1 MRVARGT
8 RWGQWAGAGSRAR
21 LGALVGVL
29 AMGLTALPPHQL
41 GALDA
46 LDFRVPGASD
56 ELREALE
63 RGSLVRA
70 LQAEGRTDPLDVMA
84 AARAEYGRLI
94 GLLYEQGY
102 YAPQISVRVDGQEAA
117 DMETLRPPQ
126 AIRQIAVLVEPGPR
140 FRFGRTDIAPLAPGT
155 DLPSGFATGEPARS
169 TLVRD
174 ASIAAI
180 DAWQRQGHALA
191 EPVGQEVTAVHPDRR
206 LDVALRLAPGPQ
218 LRFGALN
225 PRGAEATR
233 TDRIRAIA
241 GLPRGEMFDPDA
253 VAEAET
259 RLRRTGT
266 FSSVALRTADAAN
279 PDGTIDIDALL
290 EEAPPRRLGFGAEID
305 TEAGLR
311 LTGFWLHRNLRG
323 GAERLRLEAAV
334 EGIAARDR
342 GLGFALDGRF
352 TRPATF
358 SRDTDLELGARAATL
373 NERDFDA
380 ETLQADVLLIHRFSD
395 QLTARAG
402 VLLRYERARFG
413 DPRITRNFA
422 TLALPVG
429 VERDTRDDPLNA
441 TRGTFLLGQ
450 GEPYLGF
457 AGADHGVRFKFDAR
471 AYHGFGG
478 NRFVLAGRAQAG
490 AILGSA
496 LDRTPRQYL
505 FYSGGGGTVRGL
517 PFQSLG
523 VEVDGIRSGGRGFAA
538 LSGEART
545 RVTGVISVVAFAD
558 AGYVAER
565 AFGGQSGWH
574 AGAGLGLRYDTP
586 VGPIRLDVAVPV
598 RRSAAD
604 ADGRRFQIYLG
615 IGQSF

>member
-1 MRVARGT
+1 VARGT
-8 RWGQWAGAGSRAR
+8 AKRHWAGAAGRAR

-29 AMGLTALPPHQL
+29 ALGLSALPPHQL
-41 GALDA
+41 GAFDT
-46 LDFRVPGASD
+46 LDFRVPNAPD

-70 LQAEGRTDPLDVMA
+70 LEAEGRTDPLDVMA

-140 FRFGRTDIAPLAPGT
+140 FQFGRTDVAPLAPDT
-155 DLPSGFATGEPARS
+155 DLPAGFATGEPARS

-233 TDRIRAIA
+233 PDRIRAIA
-241 GLPRGEMFDPDA
+241 GLPRGEIYDPEAIAD
-253 VAEAET
+253 AET

-290 EEAPPRRLGFGAEID
+290 DEAPPRRLGFGAEID

-311 LTGFWLHRNLRG
+311 VTGFWLHRNLLG
-323 GAERLRLEAAV
+323 GAERLRVEAAI

-342 GLGFALDGRF
+342 GIGFTVDGRYR
-352 TRPATF
+352 RPATF
-358 SRDTDLELGARAATL
+358 TRDTDLELGLRAATL
-373 NERDFDA
+373 DERDYDA
-380 ETLQADVLLIHRFSD
+380 ETVQADVLLVHRFSD
-395 QLTARAG
+395 QLTGRAG

-413 DPRITRNFA
+413 EPRVTRNFA
-422 TLALPVG
+422 TLALPFG
-429 VERDTRDDPLNA
+429 LERDTRDDPLNA
-441 TRGTFLLGQ
+441 RSGTFLLGQ
-450 GEPYLGF
+450 IEPYLGF
-457 AGADHGVRFKFDAR
+457 AGADHGARLTVDAR
-471 AYHGFGG
+471 AYTGFGG
-478 NRFVLAGRAQAG
+478 DRFVLAGRAQAG
-490 AILGSA
+490 AVLGSA

-523 VEVDGIRSGGRGFAA
+523 VEVDGVRSGGRGFAA

-545 RVTGVISVVAFAD
+545 RVTSAISLVAFAD

-574 AGAGLGLRYDTP
+574 AGAGVGLRYDTP
-586 VGPIRLDVAVPV
+586 VGPLRLDVAVPV
-598 RRSAAD
+598 RRSAFDAD
-604 ADGRRFQIYLG
+604 ARRVQLYLG

>member
-1 MRVARGT
+1 METRTSRGGDAGT
-8 RWGQWAGAGSRAR
+8 RRR
-21 LGALVGVL
+21 VKLGALAGIL
-29 AMGLTALPPHQL
+29 ALGLSAFPPHEL
-41 GALDA
+41 GALEA
-46 LDFRVPGASD
+46 LDFRVTEGPDA
-56 ELREALE
+56 LREALE

-70 LQAEGRTDPLDVMA
+70 LDAEARANPLDVMS

-117 DMETLRPPQ
+117 DMETLRPPS
-126 AIRQIAVLVEPGPR
+126 AIRQIVVLVEPGPR
-140 FRFGRTDIAPLAPGT
+140 FRFGQTDIAPLAPGT
-155 DLPSGFATGEPARS
+155 ELPSGFATGRPARS

-174 ASIAAI
+174 ASIEAV
-180 DAWQRQGHALA
+180 DAWRREGYALA
-191 EPVGQEVTAVHPDRR
+191 ESVSQDVTAVHPERR
-206 LDVALRLAPGPQ
+206 LDVVLRLAPGEQ

-225 PRGAEATR
+225 PRGADATR
-233 TDRIRAIA
+233 PRRIRAIA
-241 GLPRGEMFDPDA
+241 GLPHGEIFDPDA
-253 VAEAET
+253 VAEAEA

-279 PDGTIDIDALL
+279 PDGTVDIEAIL

-311 LTGFWLHRNLRG
+311 LTGFWLHRNLLG
-323 GAERLRLEAAV
+323 GAERLRFEAAV
-334 EGIAARDR
+334 EGIGARDR
-342 GLGFALDGRF
+342 GIGFTVDGRY
-352 TRPATF
+352 TRPATIT
-358 SRDTDLELGARAATL
+358 RDTDLELGARAASL
-373 NERDFDA
+373 NERDYDA
-380 ETLQADVLLIHRFSD
+380 ETVQADVLLVHRFSE
-395 QLTARAG
+395 QLTGRAG
-402 VLLRYERARFG
+402 ILLRYERARFG
-413 DPRITRNFA
+413 EPRVTRNFA

-429 VERDTRDDPLNA
+429 LERDTRDDPLNA
-441 TRGTFLLGQ
+441 TRGTFLSGQ
-450 GEPYLGF
+450 VEPYLGF
-457 AGADHGVRFKFDAR
+457 AGADHGARLRLDAR
-471 AYHGFGG
+471 AYTGFGDG
-478 NRFVLAGRAQAG
+478 RFVLAGRAQAG
-490 AILGSA
+490 AVLGSA

-545 RVTGVISVVAFAD
+545 RVTSAISVVAFAD

-574 AGAGLGLRYDTP
+574 AGAGLGMRYDTP
-586 VGPIRLDVAVPV
+586 VGPLRLDVAVPV

-604 ADGRRFQIYLG
+604 ADARRFQIYLG
-615 IGQSF
+615 IGQTF